1 MRAWQEAVGK
11 VGSRTE
17 KQMPEI
23 VGCCGV
29 FLFGFVSFSSPL
41 NMVALHYPIW
51 AGSVCVYL
59 AAISSGS

>member
-17 KQMPEI
+17 KQMPEM
-23 VGCCGV
+23 VGCCGF
-29 FLFGFVSFSSPL
+29 FLFGFVSFSSSL

-51 AGSVCVYL
+51 ARSVSAYL
-59 AAISSGS
+59 AAISSGR